1 MKQGG
6 AKSFL
11 CKGTISVDDGDDG
24 REATKSRKCRLLA
37 VYDLLGRYSF
47 LCKSSAQLLRTK
59 SAGSCHKIGF
69 ASEDFSSVILVNM

>member
-1 MKQGG
+1 VEQSLFC
-6 AKSFL
+6 AKEQFL
-11 CKGTISVDDGDDG
+11 STT
-24 REATKSRKCRLLA
+24 ATTAVKRQRVESA
-37 VYDLLGRYSF
+37 VYWLCGLLGSYSF